1 MVSMFKNYD
10 RKFFVYFPGSIIA
23 SFLTSSNTT
32 ANGQAFNQV
41 SSTLNVAGYSVSGIS
56 FMGRVT
62 SFQSTSPTTNSP
74 GSSISTVN
82 IGMIIGATIGSIL
95 GASILVL
102 GAFFGYRAYKN
113 KQKPFRLIGDPD
125 DENSLEPQSF
135 QKDEGSLKLEST
147 GSALIPPLQE
157 PSPIENESNVIR
169 DVSFNI
175 PTVSSP
181 VNRLRS
187 PPISNTPRAPSA
199 AISVTMLNVVMGGNG
214 QCNNSKMPDVE
225 LIKFD

>member
-1 MVSMFKNYD
+1 MVSMFKNFD
-10 RKFFVYFPGSIIA
+10 RKIFVYFPGSIIA

-74 GSSISTVN
+74 GSSISTAN

-175 PTVSSP
+175 PTVLSP
-181 VNRLRS
+181 VNRLS
-187 PPISNTPRAPSA
+187 SSPISNTPRAPSA
-199 AISVTMLNVVMGGNG
+199 AISVTMFNVEMGGNG